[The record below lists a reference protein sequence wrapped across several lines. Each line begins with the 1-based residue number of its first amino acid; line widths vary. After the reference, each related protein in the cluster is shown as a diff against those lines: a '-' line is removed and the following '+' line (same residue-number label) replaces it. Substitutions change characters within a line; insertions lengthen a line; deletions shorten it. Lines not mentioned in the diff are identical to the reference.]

1 MRSMTGFGEKR
12 FQDENIDINVSVLGL
27 NNRYFDLSL
36 KMAEEFKYLE
46 SRIRKISKEMIQR
59 GKITIRIDSFIEK
72 NEILFNEKS
81 FLNYLNII
89 KKAENISKKEISLEY
104 LLNRKDVIFNN
115 NKRDTYVENKVV
127 SITKQAIY
135 DFIKQSEIE
144 GDKIKKMFSSSL
156 FIIKKSLEIIENK
169 FPTIKNTFLKRK
181 KSEIKNFLKESSLN
195 KEDYTSLL
203 TEINKFIYKMD
214 INEEKE
220 RLHYHV
226 DRFEE
231 LIETKRISLGK
242 ELNFILQELQ
252 REITTLGAK
261 CSDISIIDEVIKIKL
276 EIEKSRE
283 MAQNIV

>member
-59 GKITIRIDSFIEK
+59 GTITIRIDSFIEK

-104 LLNRKDVIFNN
+104 LLNRKDVIFNK

-195 KEDYTSLL
+195 KEDYTSLF